1 MLQEATGLVK
11 NKCFIISSKITENS
25 SLKTITLTETRRL
38 VQMQEKLVKVTLAGI
53 AALEAEALA
62 HISRLSYA

>member
-25 SLKTITLTETRRL
+25 SLKTTTLTETRRL
-38 VQMQEKLVKVTLAGI
+38 VQMQEKLIKVTLAGI

-62 HISRLSYA
+62 HSLRLFYA

>member
-25 SLKTITLTETRRL
+25 SLKTTTLTETRRL

-62 HISRLSYA
+62 RSLRLSYA